1 MAKQLKILV
10 ADDTEPNLIL
20 ISKFVSKLGHSAIPA
35 RSGREAIEKFQS
47 ESPDLIL
54 MDIMMP
60 EIDGYQATA
69 RIRELCGTKWVPV
82 IFVSAKTHDYEQAK
96 ALEMGGDDYLTKPI
110 NLTILEAKIK
120 AMQRIAEMQ
129 SQIVENTEQLE
140 RYRDDNER
148 EHKLAQH
155 LIEKITRYTE
165 VDKKHI
171 KRWHKPAQHFS
182 GDIIIAAHTPAD
194 DLHVLLAD
202 GTGHG
207 LSAALSVMPVVE
219 AFYGMTAKGFSISS
233 IAHELNRK
241 LKHLMPTERFV
252 AATLAS
258 ISLANKTIQVWN
270 GGNPPAIFVSDSGKL
285 LRTWKSSHPALGI
298 FTEADFDSTT
308 EAFRW
313 QEPGQLYLCSDGL
326 VEIQNEA
333 GEEFGQERMLRVLVT
348 SPGDSRVERLI
359 SAVTGHLGGLVS
371 HDDISLAAINCPME
385 LGSAYPASK
394 TSQKKDA
401 PPVEPHRWK
410 LALRLSAVEL
420 KSIDIVP
427 LLLAWIGQLDFKE
440 THRNQVYLIFTELF
454 NNALDHG
461 ILKLDST
468 LKSRPDGFEK
478 YIEERRLRLATLEHG
493 ILEIEAERLRQ
504 EGTEFLRVHIKD
516 SGNGFDHES
525 VMKHDIA
532 SSTLPSGRGIALVKH
547 LCRKIDYLGNGN
559 EVAVLYELDGIST
572 D

>member
-1 MAKQLKILV
+1 MAKQLKVLV
-10 ADDTEPNLIL
+10 ADDTEPNLVL
-20 ISKFVSKLGHSAIPA
+20 VSKFISKLGHTAIAA
-35 RSGREAIEKFQS
+35 RSGREAIERFQA

-54 MDIMMP
+54 MDVMMP
-60 EIDGYQATA
+60 EMDGYQATA

-82 IFVSAKTHDYEQAK
+82 IFISAKGQDYEQAK

-155 LIEKITRYTE
+155 LIEKITRYGE
-165 VDKKHI
+165 IEKKLI
-171 KRWHKPAQHFS
+171 QRWHKPAQHFS
-182 GDIIIAAHTPAD
+182 GDIIIAARTPAD

-207 LSAALSVMPVVE
+207 LSAALSVMPIVE

-241 LKHLMPTERFV
+241 IKQLMPTERFV

-258 ISLANKTIQVWN
+258 IDLMDKTIHIWN
-270 GGNPPAIFVSDSGKL
+270 GGNPTALFVSESGKL

-298 FTEADFDSTT
+298 FNEADFDSTA
-308 EAFRW
+308 EAFHW

-326 VEIQNEA
+326 LEIQNGA
-333 GEEFGQERMLRVLVT
+333 GEEFGQQRMLQVLET
-348 SPGDSRVERLI
+348 SPHEKRVERLVG
-359 SAVTGHLGGLVS
+359 AVTAHLGGRS
-371 HDDISLAAINCPME
+371 GHDDISLAAINCPME
-385 LGSAYPASK
+385 PATGYPESK
-394 TSQKKDA
+394 SSQKKDT

-410 LALRLSAVEL
+410 LGLRLSSVEL

-427 LLLAWIGQLDFKE
+427 LLLAWVGQLDIRE
-440 THRNQVYLIFTELF
+440 VHRNQVYLIFTELF

-461 ILKLDST
+461 ILKMDST
-468 LKSRPDGFEK
+468 LKSLPDGFEK
-478 YIEERRLRLATLEHG
+478 YIEERRLRLAALEQG
-493 ILEIEAERLRQ
+493 VLEIEVERLRQ
-504 EGTEFLRVHIKD
+504 EGTEFLQVRIKD

-525 VMKHDIA
+525 VLKQDIA
-532 SSTLPSGRGIALVKH
+532 NSTLPSGRGIALVKH
-547 LCRKIDYLGNGN
+547 LCPKLEYLGNGS
-559 EVAVLYELDGIST
+559 EVAVLYELNS
-572 D
+572 